1 MPHIICHLVTET
13 ACLPVTEID
22 VPGCLGVSR
31 ASSGQ
36 VSPGS
41 PWDSRSSLASIFSGF
56 QAESAR
62 HGGLPGKCPQD
73 GIVELAPGSG
83 DGSLVSGPALPLAL
97 CSFGLYFELQQYQSG
112 LRL

>member
-62 HGGLPGKCPQD
+62 HGDFLGS
-73 GIVELAPGSG
+73 APKMAS
-83 DGSLVSGPALPLAL
+83 
-97 CSFGLYFELQQYQSG
+97 
-112 LRL
+112 